1 MGIVSHK
8 TEKKINLFQL
18 KFENKPT
25 LRWVEA
31 TDPRLSQSLMDEF
44 LILRNNKKTN
54 IQCNSNNSK
63 LTCIN
68 KRRTYGIVL
77 NFRPG
82 NLFLQKKLIFLKGD
96 QFFLW
101 NYYKFC

>member
-8 TEKKINLFQL
+8 TEKAINLFQL

-25 LRWVEA
+25 LRWIEA

-44 LILRNNKKTN
+44 LILKNNKKTN

-68 KRRTYGIVL
+68 KRRTYEILVI
-77 NFRPG
+77 FRSG
-82 NLFLQKKLIFLKGD
+82 NLFILKK
-96 QFFLW
+96 
-101 NYYKFC
+101 